1 MFAEELIQVIRED
14 YLDDVTDPC
23 AWDDEDAPYA
33 FTDTVLLR
41 HLSEAQRQATRRR
54 DLRHIRDDATPE
66 ICAIEIVGGQR
77 SYALDRRV
85 LRIASAR
92 IGTFAPLVH
101 ATVAALD
108 SMRRDWRSVC
118 AGLPIAFVIEGRSL
132 AFERPPADALDGETL
147 HLEVWREPLG
157 PLVLGA
163 EPELPGEHRALVHW
177 ACHMAYSRR
186 DEEIYNPAAAAEHLA
201 QFERVYGPVVAE
213 RVIAELLR
221 VPDGLALTPV
231 PAYTGP
237 VGRIGRSIEGW

>member
-1 MFAEELIQVIRED
+1 VLAEELIQVIRED

-23 AWDDEDAPYA
+23 AGDDEDAPYA
-33 FTDTVLLR
+33 FSNTTLLR

-54 DLRHIRDDATPE
+54 DLRHLRDDTTPE
-66 ICAIEIVGGQR
+66 ICDITLVGGQV
-77 SYALDRRV
+77 SYPLDRRV

-92 IGTFAPLVH
+92 IGTGGPLVH
-101 ATVAALD
+101 TTVAALD
-108 SMRRDWRSVC
+108 AMRRGWRSLGP
-118 AGLPIAFVIEGRSL
+118 GLPIAFVIHGRQL
-132 AFERPPADALDGETL
+132 VLERPPAEALDGETL

-201 QFERVYGPVVAE
+201 QFERVYGPVMAE

-231 PAYTGP
+231 PAYGAP
-237 VGRIGRSIEGW
+237 VRSGRAIEGW